1 MLDLDGGGTIEPA
14 ELEIGLKCINIRPTP
29 KQMEKWVREVDVN
42 FDGVI
47 DLVEFIVFMTNMK
60 KKNMEARERQL
71 MRMGANAFFR
81 ARDRARRRQAEE
93 QREQRAKDRQLAKD
107 SGTCLDEEDAPLSPD
122 PDTYSHLQRLGAN
135 AFFRLRD
142 RARRREEEQQ
152 DSEDEDDDA
161 SAPPPLGTAPAS
173 PSGKSGKSSKS
184 SKSGKGELKKTGSTF
199 FRGLGFDDHA
209 SASYSSSAPP
219 VGGLRGLGRQASVRL
234 RGLGQSIQETGEA
247 VALAVSRSLNEGS
260 TLEATRRR
268 RMSVSRRAEAAKVS
282 AAAAA
287 EEAKKKEKAGNK
299 GQKKKEKS
307 WSDSDSDDDIK
318 AKAKDP
324 AGVKWVS
331 SIPSK
336 DEEVEEAVANLAIRT
351 KAGPSV
357 LATKHP
363 GAGAASVAATSSNS
377 GSGTD
382 AFNTHTNTNIPAAAA
397 AATVAPGPQ
406 GSKEDGPQKPQGGS
420 LSGTVDLTSSITPS
434 LSVSWGADDCSV
446 DNDEAVFW
454 AQQAARQEQLRQTR
468 SLFRK

>member
-1 MLDLDGGGTIEPA
+1 MFGIAVIYCVCFIVVGAFVMITLFVGVVTTSMEEATKMQIVEMNIEMSIHEVCHEKSISHEQLDIYRRVFGMLDLDGGGTIEPA

-287 EEAKKKEKAGNK
+287 EEAKKKEAMM
-299 GQKKKEKS
+299 
-307 WSDSDSDDDIK
+307 D
-318 AKAKDP
+318 
-324 AGVKWVS
+324 
-331 SIPSK
+331 
-336 DEEVEEAVANLAIRT
+336 
-351 KAGPSV
+351 
-357 LATKHP
+357 
-363 GAGAASVAATSSNS
+363 
-377 GSGTD
+377 
-382 AFNTHTNTNIPAAAA
+382 
-397 AATVAPGPQ
+397 
-406 GSKEDGPQKPQGGS
+406 
-420 LSGTVDLTSSITPS
+420 
-434 LSVSWGADDCSV
+434 
-446 DNDEAVFW
+446 
-454 AQQAARQEQLRQTR
+454 
-468 SLFRK
+468 